1 MSSAQRKHEELGA
14 TSSHELELSQRL
26 VFQRQSALDQISRAL
41 IDKLDIAQ
49 MSPEVLEKIAQLFEA
64 DVIAAWIAE
73 NNGHPR
79 FVLKDAFGFTAHNV
93 EQLEATE
100 WSFPRSS
107 RRTRSRTNL
116 SRTTRRKRGQVRS
129 SMCVAANASF
139 ARR

>member
-1 MSSAQRKHEELGA
+1 
-14 TSSHELELSQRL
+14 
-26 VFQRQSALDQISRAL
+26 L

-107 RRTRSRTNL
+107 RRTDL
-116 SRTTRRKRGQVRS
+116 SRTTRRKRGHARS